1 MNTRKFHVTRLI
13 DNSFAYENVL
23 QHNKSDFDG
32 KLETYID
39 CGGPIYKSLASDIK
53 KGDIGIGNV
62 QRNHFSLA
70 LSQEVYIKEV
80 IPNEKPITK
89 LTIKLSKLKVDDQL
103 VIIHKDDF
111 LNYIINRFKGFLFS
125 SEQILVFDYPK
136 FKLVGHILNSD
147 GIIGKDTDF
156 LILTDDFINII
167 DSSVI
172 SRDLFRD
179 DFNFE
184 EIGIGGLNNELANI
198 LRRALSSRAIKQ
210 SIIDKLGIKHVKGI
224 ILHGPPGTGKTLI
237 ARNIGKL
244 LSDKPPT
251 IINGPEIL
259 NKYVGQ
265 SEENLRNIFKDAI
278 SDYKLNGINSRLHI
292 FIFDE
297 IDAICKKRGRSGTQS
312 TVTDS
317 LVNQLLTLMDG
328 VQSLPNIFL
337 IAMTNRLDLIDDA
350 LIRPGR
356 IEIIVK
362 IGLPNRDGRMQIFRI
377 HTEKMKNSSMMGD
390 IDILDLS
397 DRTENFSGAEIESVV
412 KNASSY
418 AIHELLVSNKK
429 EINENDII
437 VTKDHFYRA
446 LNEIKPVFGNANID
460 IINMIPNEFKFIS
473 DNHKFI
479 YDETT
484 KYINQSI
491 RLRTVLINGDPRIGK
506 STLVGKIAID
516 SKSKYIKIIKP
527 IDVVRF
533 DENEKSNYLTDIII
547 DAHISESSL
556 IIFDDIEVLI
566 NFVDTGHNIVFSNK
580 LYQTLITILKT
591 VPENKNN
598 TLTIICTTSSLRL
611 VELFGKTFD
620 KIYNL

>member
-80 IPNEKPITK
+80 TPEEKPITK

-111 LNYIINRFKGFLFS
+111 LNYMINRFKGFLFS

-210 SIIDKLGIKHVKGI
+210 SIVDKLGIKHVKGI

-278 SDYKLNGINSRLHI
+278 SDYKLNGVNSRLHI

-390 IDILDLS
+390 IDILELS

-437 VTKDHFYRA
+437 VTKDHFYKA
-446 LNEIKPVFGNANID
+446 LSEIKPAFGNANID
-460 IINMIPNEFKFIS
+460 IINIIPNEFKFIS

-484 KYINQSI
+484 KYINQPI

-533 DENEKSNYLTDIII
+533 DENEKSNYLTDIIM